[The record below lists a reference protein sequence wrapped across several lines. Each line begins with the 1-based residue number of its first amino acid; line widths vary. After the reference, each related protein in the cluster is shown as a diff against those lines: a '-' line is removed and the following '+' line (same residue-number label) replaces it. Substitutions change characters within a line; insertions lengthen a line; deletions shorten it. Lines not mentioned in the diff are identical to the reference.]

1 MEAEE
6 LRIGIKNIED
16 RAYSMMYY
24 NQKLRSAKDCRRISI
39 AKDNDIIRLMEQYAK
54 EQAVEFADECQNDIS
69 IAPNKPYLA
78 DLYDQFKQQSQNTE

>member
-54 EQAVEFADECQNDIS
+54 EQAVEFAEKYGLEIS
-69 IAPNKPYLA
+69 LA
-78 DLYDQFKQQSQNTE
+78 SNRPFIEDLYDQFKQQ